1 MKQTSLCPRLQKSMD
16 IIGKRWTG
24 LIIYQLLQGPQRFGE
39 IEAALPLSGR
49 LLSERLK
56 DLEQEGIVRRMVFP
70 ETPVRIEYSLTDKG
84 LALESVI
91 RDLEHWSHDWIEAD
105 SICREKPDRS

>member
-24 LIIYQLLQGPQRFGE
+24 LIIYQLLQGPQRFGA
-39 IEAALPLSGR
+39 IESALPLSGR

-56 DLEQEGIVRRMVFP
+56 DLEQEGIVRREVFP
-70 ETPVRIEYSLTDKG
+70 ETPVRIEYSLTEKG
-84 LALESVI
+84 RALEPAI
-91 RDLEHWSHDWIEAD
+91 RDLEHWSRDWIEV
-105 SICREKPDRS
+105 E

>member
-24 LIIYQLLQGPQRFGE
+24 LIIYQLLQGPQRFGA
-39 IEAALPLSGR
+39 IEASLPLSGR

-56 DLEQEGIVRRMVFP
+56 DLEQEGIVRREVFP
-70 ETPVRIEYSLTDKG
+70 ETPVRIQYSLTEKG
-84 LALESVI
+84 KALESVI
-91 RDLEHWSHDWIEAD
+91 RDLENWSRDWIETEPK
-105 SICREKPDRS
+105 SST

>member
-24 LIIYQLLQGPQRFGE
+24 LIIYQLLQGPQRFGT
-39 IEAALPLSGR
+39 IEASLPLSGR

-56 DLEQEGIVRRMVFP
+56 DLEQEGIVRREVFP
-70 ETPVRIEYSLTDKG
+70 ETPVRIQYSLTEKG

-91 RDLEHWSHDWIEAD
+91 RGLEHWSRDWIETD
-105 SICREKPDRS
+105 SECSSQHT